1 MFVLVPGPGPAASYI
16 CMFSVLGPELHAGKV
31 PVQQHV
37 QAQISQKVSLNR
49 AAYAIVSYAS
59 MHLPLALLCFSSY
72 IQVVFV
78 CCLGGLLECLM
89 HRGRLELPEQWDSTS
104 PCNAN
109 LVVYA
114 ACSMHSAAA

>member
-1 MFVLVPGPGPAASYI
+1 MFVLVPGPGPATSYI

-59 MHLPLALLCFSSY
+59 MHLPLALLCF
-72 IQVVFV
+72 
-78 CCLGGLLECLM
+78 
-89 HRGRLELPEQWDSTS
+89 LELHTS
-104 PCNAN
+104 CVCMLLGWLIRMPDAQR
-109 LVVYA
+109 
-114 ACSMHSAAA
+114 